1 MTQPARPPRRHFVG
15 QLSRGTPTSAS
26 LDFTG
31 RNILT
36 AFLTLAFAFSAFSQT
51 VSTEILGLVTDSTG
65 AVIPGANVTAKR
77 VATGDVRTTTT
88 NETGNYVFPL
98 LDIGEYEITCS
109 VSGFKTEL
117 MHGIVLRLQEKAR
130 LNFQLQVGQQ
140 VETVEVSG
148 ATQLLRTEDATLG
161 SVVESKRVVDLPLNG
176 RNFGQLATLMPGVV
190 IGSRMGF
197 DGQGGIP
204 IPGQM
209 VAISANGQR
218 DINQNATLDGVV
230 GTEPRNGTMPFVP
243 SIEAIEEFKVQSAV
257 YSAEYGMNSGAQ
269 VNVAIKSG
277 TNQLHATLFEF
288 VRNDMFDA
296 RGYFLPPEQAKNK
309 LRRNQYG
316 AVASRPV
323 RKNKTFWL
331 FNWEARQERR
341 ATPAVASVPTLE
353 MRAGNFSEILQ
364 NGNRWYPGDANSAS
378 TRAIRAPGSSAPFPN
393 NIIPASL
400 IPAQS
405 KICSRGSRPVRL
417 RRAASSRIRTSTRRP
432 ERPAAPSTSPARLTT
447 RSPTI
452 STWAGATTD
461 LATTIESSRAT

>member
-15 QLSRGTPTSAS
+15 QLSSGTPTSAS

-77 VATGDVRTTTT
+77 VANGDVRTTTT

-98 LDIGEYEITCS
+98 PDIGEYEITCS

-218 DINQNATLDGVV
+218 DINQNATLDGVMARPSQRISLCASMQPRRIQSAERGLLGRIRNEFGSASQRRYQV
-230 GTEPRNGTMPFVP
+230 RHEPTPRYFVRVCPERHVRRARVLPAAGTGQEQAAAQPVRRGGVRTRPQEQDILAFQLGGAPGASRHARGGLSADARDARRQFFRDPAERQPLVSGRRRAEPR
-243 SIEAIEEFKVQSAV
+243 
-257 YSAEYGMNSGAQ
+257 
-269 VNVAIKSG
+269 
-277 TNQLHATLFEF
+277 L
-288 VRNDMFDA
+288 
-296 RGYFLPPEQAKNK
+296 
-309 LRRNQYG
+309 
-316 AVASRPV
+316 
-323 RKNKTFWL
+323 
-331 FNWEARQERR
+331 
-341 ATPAVASVPTLE
+341 TP
-353 MRAGNFSEILQ
+353 
-364 NGNRWYPGDANSAS
+364 
-378 TRAIRAPGSSAPFPN
+378 
-393 NIIPASL
+393 
-400 IPAQS
+400 
-405 KICSRGSRPVRL
+405 
-417 RRAASSRIRTSTRRP
+417 
-432 ERPAAPSTSPARLTT
+432 
-447 RSPTI
+447 
-452 STWAGATTD
+452 
-461 LATTIESSRAT
+461 SRAEAAQKRDRTTSNHRLWSKSR